1 MRSRTLACVLA
12 ATLAAWSIADPAT
25 AAKSDSCAHCHGT
38 DGNSSS
44 GSFPSLAGQTK
55 EYLVTQIKAFKTGA
69 RKNAMMS
76 PSVGVL
82 SDQDVADVAEY
93 FASQT
98 MTRGSFKPDPAL
110 AAKGKQ
116 IAEETQCAA
125 CHQPGLKGLGEFP
138 RIARQKYPY
147 IVKQLKD
154 YREGV
159 RANEVMGPLAKTLT
173 DEQIEA
179 LAHYIAGL

>member
-1 MRSRTLACVLA
+1 MRSPLLACVIA
-12 ATLAAWSIADPAT
+12 AALTSVYAAGPAM

-44 GSFPSLAGQTK
+44 GNYPSLAGQTK
-55 EYLVTQIKAFKTGA
+55 DYLVTQIKAFKSGA
-69 RKNAMMS
+69 RKNTMMS

-82 SDQDVADVAEY
+82 ADQDVSDVAEY
-93 FASQT
+93 FSSQT
-98 MTRGSFKPDPAL
+98 MIRGSFKPDPVL

-116 IAEETQCAA
+116 IVEEIKCAA
-125 CHQPGLKGLGEFP
+125 CHQPGLKGLGDFP

-147 IVKQLKD
+147 IVKQLKEL
-154 YREGV
+154 REGV
-159 RANEVMGPLAKTLT
+159 RVSDIMGPVAKTLT

>member
-1 MRSRTLACVLA
+1 MRSLTLACALA
-12 ATLAAWSIADPAT
+12 AALAGGTAVGPAS

-44 GSFPSLAGQTK
+44 GAFPSLAGQTK
-55 EYLVTQIKAFKTGA
+55 DYLVTQIRAFKTGA

-82 SDQDVADVAEY
+82 SDKDVEEVAEY
-93 FASQT
+93 YTSQN

-116 IAEETQCAA
+116 IADEAGCAA

-147 IVKQLKD
+147 IVKQMKD
-154 YREGV
+154 YRDGV
-159 RANEVMGPLAKTLT
+159 RINPVMSPLAKTFT

-179 LAHYIAGL
+179 LANYISGL

>member
-12 ATLAAWSIADPAT
+12 ATLAAWSAAGPAT

-44 GSFPSLAGQTK
+44 GNYPSLAGQTK
-55 EYLVTQIKAFKTGA
+55 EYLVTQIKAFKTGV

-82 SDQDVADVAEY
+82 ADQDVADVSEY

-98 MTRGSFKPDPAL
+98 MIRGSFKPDPAL

-116 IAEETQCAA
+116 IVEEIKCAA
-125 CHQPGLKGLGEFP
+125 CHQPGLKGLGDFP
-138 RIARQKYPY
+138 RIARQKFPY
-147 IVKQLKD
+147 IVKQLKEM
-154 YREGV
+154 REGV
-159 RANEVMGPLAKTLT
+159 RVSEIMGPVAKTLT